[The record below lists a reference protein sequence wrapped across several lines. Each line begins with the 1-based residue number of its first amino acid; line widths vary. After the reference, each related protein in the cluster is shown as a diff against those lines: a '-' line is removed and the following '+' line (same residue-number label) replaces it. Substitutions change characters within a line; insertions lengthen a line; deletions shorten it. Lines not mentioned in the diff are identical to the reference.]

1 MTETLLALVPEYGAL
16 LLGLATYLSC
26 LAVPLPS
33 SLLMLAAGA
42 FIASG
47 DLAPAPVALAA
58 LGGAVAGDQTGYAL
72 GRWIGAPLRARL
84 TRRPATAHLV
94 AQAEFRLHA
103 AATPAVFFTRWL
115 FSALGPYVNLLA
127 GAARLPHA
135 RFTLAAAG
143 GEAVWVT
150 AYTGAGY
157 LRRPD
162 RGTGAGRL
170 GPGWRACGGAG
181 GAAAGPCAVARPAA
195 GLTMHID
202 APPPKP
208 ISER

>member
-84 TRRPATAHLV
+84 TRRPAAAHLV
-94 AQAEFRLHA
+94 AQAESRLHA
-103 AATPAVFFTRWL
+103 AATPAVFLTRWL

-157 LRRPD
+157 TFADQIEAL
-162 RGTGAGRL
+162 AQAASAL
-170 GPGWRACGGAG
+170 GGAL
-181 GAAAGPCAVARPAA
+181 AA
-195 GLTMHID
+195 GLV
-202 APPPKP
+202 ALLLG
-208 ISER
+208 RVLWRALRQA

>member
-135 RFTLAAAG
+135 RFTFAAAG

-157 LRRPD
+157 TFADQIEAL
-162 RGTGAGRL
+162 AQAASAL
-170 GPGWRACGGAG
+170 GGAL
-181 GAAAGPCAVARPAA
+181 AA
-195 GLTMHID
+195 GLVALLLGHVLWR
-202 APPPKP
+202 AL
-208 ISER
+208 RQA